1 MKGFEDLKKEV
12 IDTEL
17 CTRCGTCIGVCPV
30 QTLAYQGDAVVDAQ
44 NQCIKCGRCLAVC
57 PGKDYRMDNWAE
69 KIFQKPYDA
78 KNLLGIYQSIWNV
91 YSKQEKIRKEGA
103 SGGVVTQLL
112 IDLLKENIIEGAVA
126 LRRKADSAYEFEPFI
141 ALNAEQI
148 ISAAQSK
155 YVVIPANQII
165 GQIRQWGKK
174 VAFVGLPCQIQGMR
188 KAMEHDLWLK
198 EHIVILI
205 SLFCGFNMDR
215 EATDYLIAKSGI
227 KKSEIETLEYR
238 HKKDHRTGFYIK
250 SKKGKEFFVDKH
262 GYTFLNL
269 IFAPKRCWKCFD
281 YSGEFSDI
289 SVGDA
294 WEKGGQGWSRVIVR
308 TEKGNEI
315 FTRIKDSGTIY
326 AELCDELGVMKTQ
339 KNIIGYKKKQIAVR
353 RKWMKTFPEYGVRF
367 EQCKGKLWI
376 KGMILYMA
384 LSFFKTP
391 FGKVIRRFLPFR
403 LLVKISE
410 RMKAREEMHG
420 ESK

>member
-112 IDLLKENIIEGAVA
+112 IDLLKENIIEGAVT

-188 KAMEHDLWLK
+188 RPW
-198 EHIVILI
+198 
-205 SLFCGFNMDR
+205 NM
-215 EATDYLIAKSGI
+215 
-227 KKSEIETLEYR
+227 
-238 HKKDHRTGFYIK
+238 
-250 SKKGKEFFVDKH
+250 
-262 GYTFLNL
+262 
-269 IFAPKRCWKCFD
+269 
-281 YSGEFSDI
+281 
-289 SVGDA
+289 
-294 WEKGGQGWSRVIVR
+294 
-308 TEKGNEI
+308 
-315 FTRIKDSGTIY
+315 IY
-326 AELCDELGVMKTQ
+326 G
-339 KNIIGYKKKQIAVR
+339 
-353 RKWMKTFPEYGVRF
+353 
-367 EQCKGKLWI
+367 
-376 KGMILYMA
+376 
-384 LSFFKTP
+384 
-391 FGKVIRRFLPFR
+391 
-403 LLVKISE
+403 
-410 RMKAREEMHG
+410 
-420 ESK
+420 

>member
-1 MKGFEDLKKEV
+1 
-12 IDTEL
+12 
-17 CTRCGTCIGVCPV
+17 
-30 QTLAYQGDAVVDAQ
+30 
-44 NQCIKCGRCLAVC
+44 
-57 PGKDYRMDNWAE
+57 MD
-69 KIFQKPYDA
+69 
-78 KNLLGIYQSIWNV
+78 
-91 YSKQEKIRKEGA
+91 
-103 SGGVVTQLL
+103 
-112 IDLLKENIIEGAVA
+112 
-126 LRRKADSAYEFEPFI
+126 
-141 ALNAEQI
+141 
-148 ISAAQSK
+148 
-155 YVVIPANQII
+155 
-165 GQIRQWGKK
+165 
-174 VAFVGLPCQIQGMR
+174 
-188 KAMEHDLWLK
+188 
-198 EHIVILI
+198 
-205 SLFCGFNMDR
+205 
-215 EATDYLIAKSGI
+215 
-227 KKSEIETLEYR
+227 
-238 HKKDHRTGFYIK
+238 
-250 SKKGKEFFVDKH
+250 
-262 GYTFLNL
+262 
-269 IFAPKRCWKCFD
+269 APKRCWKCFD

-410 RMKAREEMHG
+410 RMKAREVMHG